1 MNQIELVRQ
10 KKDYIDDLY
19 FNRGLNGGEIAKIIG
34 VSCRVMTDYLYK
46 ERQLQKH
53 MSFSKKKVCENKETI
68 RKLLQEGRSY
78 LYISKLLDLDRK
90 VLADMVKEW
99 NFERIHVY
107 HLSPRLQKI
116 LNKEKDRIAKL
127 IVQRYT
133 AKDIATSINT
143 SLSSLMIVI
152 HADSEL
158 SALWE
163 EFSKPVGV
171 TKEYIA
177 TMRRKYYFTPLCNEE
192 WKRMEN
198 FRDGKYF
205 VSNMG
210 RIKRYLASL
219 DCYRLIKG
227 SPDSGS
233 YLQVFGGQKVHRL
246 VAKYFV
252 PNTNQSKNQ
261 VNHIN
266 GDRRDNRACNLEWR
280 SASENLI
287 HSYQKLNRRKSIAYS
302 RFGKFKRIV
311 LDGKYEFKTI
321 RALARFLGISETQ
334 ATRYITKETP
344 STHQFKFLY

>member
-1 MNQIELVRQ
+1 MNQIELVR
-10 KKDYIDDLY
+10 KNKDYIDDLY
-19 FNRGLNGGEIAKIIG
+19 FVKGLNGGEIAKIIG

-78 LYISKLLDLDRK
+78 LYIAKLLDLDRK

-127 IVQRYT
+127 ITERCS
-133 AKDIATSINT
+133 AKDIATSINVP
-143 SLSSLMIVI
+143 LSSLMTVI

-163 EFSKPVGV
+163 EFSKPVGI
-171 TKEYIA
+171 TKEYI
-177 TMRRKYYFTPLCNEE
+177 TSMRRRYYFAPLCNEKWE
-192 WKRMEN
+192 RIES

-205 VSNMG
+205 ISNMG
-210 RIKRYLASL
+210 RIKRYLTSL
-219 DCYRLIKG
+219 NCYRLIKG
-227 SPDSGS
+227 SPNGGN

-246 VAKYFV
+246 VAKYFI
-252 PNTNQSKNQ
+252 PNDDPKKNQ

-266 GDRRDNRACNLEWR
+266 GDRRDNRARNLEWCT
-280 SASENLI
+280 ASENLR
-287 HSYQKLNRRKSIAYS
+287 HSYQKLNRKKSIAYTK
-302 RFGKFKRIV
+302 FGKFKKIV
-311 LDGKYEFKTI
+311 LDDKYQFKTI
-321 RALARFLGISETQ
+321 RALARFLGVSETQ

-344 STHQFKFLY
+344 SKYQFKFVY